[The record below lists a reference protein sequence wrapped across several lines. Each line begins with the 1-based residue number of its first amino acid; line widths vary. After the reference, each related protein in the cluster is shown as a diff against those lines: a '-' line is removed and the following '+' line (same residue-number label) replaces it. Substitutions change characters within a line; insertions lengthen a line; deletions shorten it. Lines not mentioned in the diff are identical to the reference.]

1 LNYEKPVTTRRP
13 LERVASIDAFRRLVM
28 FLILAEV
35 MHLAQVVRSFPESGL
50 WQLLGY
56 HQSHVI

>member
-1 LNYEKPVTTRRP
+1 
-13 LERVASIDAFRRLVM
+13 VM